1 MLNRQAIMC
10 RVNGF
15 TLGNGITS
23 FLILQN
29 QKVKPLVNA
38 SFYSLYGVRKI
49 KDALAHTPSPEVC
62 PYSYINNIIRKP
74 I

>member
-1 MLNRQAIMC
+1 MC
-10 RVNGF
+10 KVIGF

-29 QKVKPLVNA
+29 QQVKPLVNA
-38 SFYSLYGVRKI
+38 SFYSHYGVRKI
-49 KDALAHTPSPEVC
+49 KDASAHTPSPKVC